1 MAKREKDF
9 ETVIAKYPELIEAG
23 LRLVGR
29 QSFLRGRRKDLLF
42 EDHQKNYLVAAVRW
56 GPIKDTHI
64 GQVIPYAG
72 RLVSGRPVRE
82 MLVGTMVPP
91 NLQAILDYRRIG
103 WRQITAAELRD
114 FLRAKGDEEL
124 AKVFDADALAAV
136 ANQNSSPSPGNAP
149 AALLAPVEGGW
160 MDAARDYFAAGKD
173 VLYFVTDASI
183 GHAAELG
190 VRHVYFNKT
199 VGTEVTWRA
208 DLVRIT
214 TDPQPLNTLPGRAK
228 NAGRFYYG
236 FRGLHRIKPIHL
248 SKLRYHNTDR
258 ALREDVPGPRVINE
272 PNELGVK

>member
-124 AKVFDADALAAV
+124 AKVFDADALT
-136 ANQNSSPSPGNAP
+136 QNSSQSPGNAP
-149 AALLAPVEGGW
+149 AALLAPVEGRW
-160 MDAARDYFAAGKD
+160 LDAARGYFAGGKD
-173 VLYFVTDASI
+173 VLYFFTYASI
-183 GHAAELG
+183 AHATELG
-190 VRHVYFNKT
+190 VRHVYFKKASET
-199 VGTEVTWRA
+199 GVTWRA
-208 DLVRIT
+208 ELARIT
-214 TDPQPLNTLPGRAK
+214 TDPQPLNTLAGHAQ
-228 NAGRFYYG
+228 NGGRFYYG
-236 FRGLHRIKPIHL
+236 FRELQRIKPVQL
-248 SKLRYHNTDR
+248 SELRYYSTDR
-258 ALREDVPGPRVINE
+258 ALRQDAPGPRVINE
-272 PNELGVK
+272 PNAIEVK